1 MFYRLDKHLTTALFA
16 PIVRRSTPDG
26 IAIPILMY
34 HSVSD
39 GPEKDKHPYF
49 WVNVTR
55 DRFESQMRFL
65 KENAYD
71 VISLADAVDLL
82 YGPGREPAKNPRRVV
97 VTFDDGFKDFKM
109 NAFPVLRE
117 LGFTAT
123 VFLPTDYITDR
134 TLKMDGKEHLR
145 WDDVSQLHGQGI
157 SFGSHTVGHLQL
169 KCLNRNEMEIQI
181 RNSKDVIENRLGERI
196 DSFSYPYAFPEED
209 KKLTSCLSDV
219 LSGCGYRYGVTT
231 RIGRATQKDPVFF
244 LKRLPVSSRD
254 DLGFFSAKLDGG
266 YDWLYKVQ
274 WMSKILRAKF
284 RNVGKRE

>member
-39 GPEKDKHPYF
+39 DPEREEHPYF
-49 WVNVTR
+49 WVNTTPE
-55 DRFESQMRFL
+55 RFESQMRFL
-65 KENAYD
+65 RENAYN
-71 VISLADAVDLL
+71 VIGLAEAVDLL
-82 YGPGREPAKNPRRVV
+82 YGPDRGPGKNPRRVV
-97 VTFDDGFKDFKM
+97 VTFDDGFKDFKL
-109 NAFPVLRE
+109 NAFPMLRE

-123 VFLPTDYITDR
+123 VFLPTNYITDR
-134 TLKMDGKEHLR
+134 TRKMDGKEHLS
-145 WDDVSQLHGQGI
+145 WEDVSELHGQGI
-157 SFGSHTVGHLQL
+157 SFGSHTAGHLQL
-169 KCLNRNEMEIQI
+169 KNLNMSEMQIQI
-181 RNSKDVIENRLGERI
+181 RNSKDTIENRLGARI

-209 KKLTSCLSDV
+209 KKLTKSLCDV
-219 LSGCGYRYGVTT
+219 LAGCGYRYGVTT

-266 YDWLYKVQ
+266 YDWLYRVQ
-274 WMSKILRAKF
+274 LMSKILRAKF
-284 RNVGKRE
+284 RNGKKRE